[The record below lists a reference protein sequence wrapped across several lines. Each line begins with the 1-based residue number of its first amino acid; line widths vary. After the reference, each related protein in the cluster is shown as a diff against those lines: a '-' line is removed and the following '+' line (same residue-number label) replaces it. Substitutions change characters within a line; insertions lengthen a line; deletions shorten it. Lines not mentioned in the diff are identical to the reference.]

1 MLKKLIAL
9 CLMAS
14 LLVTIGCASV
24 QTAQK
29 LNDQKLTTGAEVSI
43 GNVNAQNWGLYFLWV
58 PFLTGDTDKIG
69 SMAFM
74 KDTVNTE
81 SVVAVATKKAKEMG
95 ATKSVDLNTS
105 ASSMWIPFLFV
116 GFIRSV
122 EVSTNAV
129 K

>member
-1 MLKKLIAL
+1 MIKKLIAL

-14 LLVTIGCASV
+14 LFVVVGCASV

-29 LNDQKLTTGAEVSI
+29 LNDQKLTTGGDVSI
-43 GNVNAQNWGLYFLWV
+43 GNVNASNWGLYLLWIPV
-58 PFLTGDTDKIG
+58 LTGDTDNIG
-69 SMAFM
+69 SMAFN

-105 ASSMWIPFLFV
+105 TSSIWIMPLFV
-116 GFIRSV
+116 GFLRSV
-122 EVSTNAV
+122 QVSTNAV